1 MACETYQRKGQTL
14 TERKD
19 EIRRVQERVISGLK
33 SGQIGVKVD
42 RVSGAVT
49 FTGIPEADRPGI
61 TDACIY
67 RRVLVSGSQLAI
79 QAIQKAERLAGRAVN
94 KQTVAN
100 GLHSHDGGA
109 SWHRH

>member
-1 MACETYQRKGQTL
+1 MACETYQRAGQSL
-14 TERKD
+14 AERKD
-19 EIRRVQERVISGLK
+19 EIRRVTEKVIAGLK
-33 SGQIGVKVD
+33 SSQIGVKVD
-42 RVSGAVT
+42 RATGAVT
-49 FTGIPEADRPGI
+49 FTGIPDAERPGI

-79 QAIQKAERLAGRAVN
+79 QAIAKAERLAGRSVN

>member
-1 MACETYQRKGQTL
+1 MACETYQRKGQSL

-42 RVSGAVT
+42 AKGGVT
-49 FTGIPEADRPGI
+49 FTGIPAEDRPGI

-67 RRVLVSGSQLAI
+67 RRVMVSGSQLAI
-79 QAIQKAERLAGRAVN
+79 QAIQKAERLAGRSVDKQLVN
-94 KQTVAN
+94 S
-100 GLHSHDGGA
+100 GYHSHDGGN